1 VLLDMLPTRY
11 QEIIISNMRKTSS
24 LTLSILKSLYPQA
37 DLDAVGEGFATTC
50 TEKRLTHVIEMLLI
64 NML

>member
-1 VLLDMLPTRY
+1 
-11 QEIIISNMRKTSS
+11 